1 VTAPRRLAVVVN
13 PTKFDDLGEVQD
25 RISKVCVDHGW
36 AEPLFL
42 ETTHEDPGI
51 GQSQQALDAG
61 VDIVCPLGGDGT
73 VRSVATSL
81 VNTSTALGLLPGGTG
96 NLLARNLE
104 LPVDEIEAALA
115 VVLTGR
121 DRRIDVGLVRMFPE
135 SGSQDSLK
143 GEDPPT
149 ADDPRR
155 DDEEV
160 FLVMTSIG
168 VDAQVMADTNEK
180 VKGFLGW
187 PAYVLA
193 GLAKLF
199 RRGFMVQVT
208 TGGGDPQT
216 QHASSV
222 IVGNC
227 GSLQG
232 NVQLLPDAV
241 LDDGLL
247 DGVILAPK
255 GAFGWGAVAA
265 DITSRHR
272 RGHKQLVRMTSAS
285 IRVTTSIPVET
296 QIDGDAMGEQFGLV
310 TRVLRQALVVRVA

>member
-1 VTAPRRLAVVVN
+1 MCA
-13 PTKFDDLGEVQD
+13 
-25 RISKVCVDHGW
+25 DHGW
-36 AEPLFL
+36 AEPLFI
-42 ETTHEDPGI
+42 ETTKEDPGV
-51 GQSQQALDAG
+51 GQAKQALDAG

-73 VRSVATSL
+73 VRAVATSL
-81 VNTSTALGLLPGGTG
+81 VNTDTPLGLLPGGTG
-96 NLLARNLE
+96 NLLARNLD
-104 LPVDEIEAALA
+104 LPVDKVEDALK
-115 VVLTGR
+115 VVLTGK
-121 DRRIDVGLVRMFPE
+121 DRRIDVGLVRLFPD
-135 SGSQDSLK
+135 SGSAEPLK
-143 GEDPPT
+143 GDDPPT

-160 FLVMTSIG
+160 FLVMTGIG

-180 VKGFLGW
+180 VKGVLGW

-193 GLAKLF
+193 GVGKMF
-199 RRGFMVQVT
+199 NRGFMVQVA
-208 TGGGDPQT
+208 TGGGDPQA

-227 GSLQG
+227 GTLQG
-232 NVQLLPDAV
+232 NVKLMPDAE
-241 LDDGLL
+241 LDDGIL

-265 DITSRHR
+265 DLASRHK

-285 IRVTTSIPVET
+285 IRITTAEAKET
-296 QIDGDAMGEQFGLV
+296 QIDGDPMGEQYGLT